1 MFSFYYLIAADVM
14 LWKRQYVSPAIL
26 LVATV
31 AWLLFERAGL
41 SFLTISS
48 DVLLILIVLLFLRAN
63 YAEFRNLY
71 VLKPIYH
78 LFHIHTYI
86 CMYGFCLI

>member
-1 MFSFYYLIAADVM
+1 M
-14 LWKRQYVSPAIL
+14 LWKRQYVSSAIL

-31 AWLLFERAGL
+31 AWLLFERTGL

-63 YAEFRNLY
+63 YADFRNLY
-71 VLKPIYH
+71 VLV
-78 LFHIHTYI
+78 
-86 CMYGFCLI
+86 